1 MIAENLEQIRERIA
15 AACGRAGRDP
25 AEVTLIAVSKTR
37 PAEDVR
43 TAFAAGQKDFGE
55 NKAQEMA
62 AKAEETGDGPRWHF
76 IGNLQRNKV
85 KYVVG
90 RAVLIHSL
98 SGPELADEIERVSA
112 KRDVVTPVLIEVNIG
127 GEETKGGPAEEEAE
141 ALVRKAASLPHLK
154 VRGLMTVVPPAE
166 DPEDNRPYFRRMRS
180 LAAEIAGKG
189 IPGVSMD
196 VLSMGMSGDFET
208 AVEEGATMVRVG
220 TAILGERDYSLRK

>member
-1 MIAENLEQIRERIA
+1 MLTIKVMNIEKYREIRQFLPEN
-15 AACGRAGRDP
+15 
-25 AEVTLIAVSKTR
+25 VKLIAVSKFK
-37 PAEDVR
+37 PASDIQMLYDE
-43 TAFAAGQKDFGE
+43 GQRAFGE
-55 NKAQEMA
+55 NKAQETA
-62 AKAEETGDGPRWHF
+62 AKADEIGEGPRWHF

-112 KRDVVTPVLIEVNIG
+112 KRNVVTPVLIEVNIG

-141 ALVRKAASLPHLK
+141 ALVRKAASLPHLE
-154 VRGLMTVVPPAE
+154 VRGLMTVAPPAE
-166 DPEDNRPYFRRMRS
+166 DPEENRPYFRRMKD
-180 LAAEIAGKG
+180 LAARIAGKG

-220 TAILGERDYSLRK
+220 TAIFGARDYSLRK